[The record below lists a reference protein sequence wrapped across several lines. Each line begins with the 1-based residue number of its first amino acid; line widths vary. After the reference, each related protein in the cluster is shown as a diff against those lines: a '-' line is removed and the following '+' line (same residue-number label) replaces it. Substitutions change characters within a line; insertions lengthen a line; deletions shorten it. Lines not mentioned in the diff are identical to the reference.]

1 MDSIS
6 TILIKRCMFGLLT
19 LFTISVII
27 FMGVELLP
35 GDAAEAILGQRAT
48 PETVEAFR
56 KELKLDLPPHV
67 RYLTWLGN
75 FVKGDLGNS
84 LTNGR
89 PVAHVIGWRFQNT
102 LFLALSAALISVPLS
117 IVLGLLAALY
127 RNSLFDRFIC
137 TSTLTTISLPEFF
150 VAYVLIALF
159 SVQIP
164 LFPSMTS
171 INAQMDLWE
180 KVHSIMLPCITLTLV
195 VMAHMLRLTRAS
207 IINVIYSP
215 FIEMA
220 ELKGLSRSRI
230 IVKHALPNAVSP
242 IINVVVLNLAYLIVG
257 VVVVEVV
264 FVYPGLGQLLVDAV
278 SKRDLP
284 VIQATSMIFA
294 CTYVMLNLLAD
305 ILSILGNPKLR
316 NPV

>member
-1 MDSIS
+1 MDSLSRIV
-6 TILIKRCMFGLLT
+6 IKRCLFGFLT
-19 LFTISVII
+19 LFTISLII
-27 FMGVELLP
+27 FMGIELLP
-35 GDAAEAILGQRAT
+35 GDAAEAILGQQAT
-48 PETVEAFR
+48 PETVQAFR
-56 KELKLDLPPHV
+56 KELKLDLPAHV
-67 RYLTWLGN
+67 RYLTWLSG
-75 FVKGDLGNS
+75 FVKGELGNA

-89 PVAHVIGWRFQNT
+89 PVSKVIGWRLKNT
-102 LFLALSAALISVPLS
+102 LFLALSAAAISVPLS
-117 IVLGLLAALY
+117 ILLGLLAALY
-127 RNSLFDRFIC
+127 RNSPFDRFIC

-150 VAYVLIALF
+150 VAYILIALF
-159 SVQIP
+159 SVQFN
-164 LFPSMTS
+164 LFPSMS
-171 INAQMDLWE
+171 SLNAQMGTVE
-180 KVHSIMLPCITLTLV
+180 KIHAIMLPCITLTLV

-220 ELKGLSRSRI
+220 ELKGITRKRI
-230 IVKHALPNAVSP
+230 IFRHALPNAVSP

-264 FVYPGLGQLLVDAV
+264 FVYPGLGQLMVDAV

-294 CTYVMLNLLAD
+294 CTYVLLNLLAD
-305 ILSILGNPKLR
+305 VLSILGNPKLR